1 MFHARIDYNLPAAV
15 CGTVLEEIMQVKL
28 RDLTGAMQKWP
39 AVAVK
44 QALERAPEI
53 RSFRKALLRQP
64 PGIIAE
70 IKKAS
75 PSAGLLRASFDPPAI
90 ALEFESAGAAAVS
103 VVTETKFFRGSLENI
118 ARTRWQCRLPLLRKD
133 FVIDPYQVVEARHA
147 GADAVLLIAVLL
159 DSAGLKSLRQEVEEY
174 GMEALV
180 EVHDETE
187 LDRALEAGASLVGV
201 NNRDLRTLEVTL
213 DTSLR
218 LSRRIPSNVVA
229 VAESGIRSS
238 DDIQRLSD
246 AGYRGMLV
254 GECLMRAASPGA
266 ALRGL
271 LQGTAHA
278 ARKAS

>member
-1 MFHARIDYNLPAAV
+1 MFHARIDYNLPADV
-15 CGTVLEEIMQVKL
+15 RGTMLEDIMQDRL

-53 RSFRKALLRQP
+53 RSFRKALFRQP

-75 PSAGLLRASFDPPAI
+75 PSAGLLRESFDPTAI
-90 ALEFESAGAAAVS
+90 AAEYESAGAAAIS

-118 ARTRWQCRLPLLRKD
+118 AQIRWGSRLPLLRKD

-147 GADAVLLIAVLL
+147 GADAVLLVAALL
-159 DSAGLKSLRQEVEEY
+159 DTASLKSLRQETEEY
-174 GMEALV
+174 GMEALI
-180 EVHDETE
+180 EVHDEAE
-187 LDRALEAGASLVGV
+187 LDRALEAGASLIGV
-201 NNRDLRTLEVTL
+201 NNRDLRTLEVNF

-218 LSRRIPSNVVA
+218 LAPRMPSNVAA
-229 VAESGIRSS
+229 VAESGIRTSE
-238 DDIQRLSD
+238 DVRRLSN

-254 GECLMRAASPGA
+254 GESLLRASSPGK
-266 ALRGL
+266 ALREL
-271 LQGTAHA
+271 LTGAGQA